1 MKKWPIIV
9 SGLYIYLELLIVT
22 STVWLSKLL
31 RLLPQAVDDFMND
44 HSLEILGTLLIAP
57 IVLLFITAIFYLVKG
72 IKGSNTM
79 ATSDA
84 VSLMKTMLIMRLI
97 QIPGYIILFFLA
109 ALFLL
114 TIFTIG
120 FSIIL
125 IILDVISIC
134 ITGMIA
140 APVYLTLRKNGLI
153 NRLQSTLYS
162 IFSFIFVLDVITAI
176 VCYRKVKKNSK
187 NNN

>member
-1 MKKWPIIV
+1 MAYNRFRTVYLPGAFDRDIYGMAFKASQIITA
-9 SGLYIYLELLIVT
+9 SRWWFYE
-22 STVWLSKLL
+22 
-31 RLLPQAVDDFMND
+31 R
-44 HSLEILGTLLIAP
+44 SLTGDPWNPLDRP
-57 IVLLFITAIFYLVKG
+57 IVLLFITAIFYVVKG

-162 IFSFIFVLDVITAI
+162 IFSFFFVLDVITAI